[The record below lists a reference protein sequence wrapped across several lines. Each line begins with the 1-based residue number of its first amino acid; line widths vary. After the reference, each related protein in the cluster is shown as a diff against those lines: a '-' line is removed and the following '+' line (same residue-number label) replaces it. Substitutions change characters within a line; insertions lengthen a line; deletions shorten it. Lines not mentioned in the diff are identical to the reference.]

1 MKLFCPSPLQR
12 QTLINPFSEKDIKSS
27 SNPQAAVH
35 IKSRIILHVHNHRKH
50 YFLLKQIVLQKVW
63 MLQVQRCFA
72 FPSFNLSL
80 IWYTCRCITIIFF
93 LPIFL
98 FQRGKLRNSS
108 TILVFEKVLK
118 TWLWAAG
125 VTNISHTA
133 FRFVSNDPNK
143 LGILFAILC
152 IPPTPLLCT
161 GNLLQSCFLDDT
173 YDFILYSFITR
184 TIWPVSEVCLDK
196 DWKFLGYGDVVPSV

>member
-1 MKLFCPSPLQR
+1 MLKSLQQLLWKNFKMIPFFKEKCMKWEIIIPVLFLREINQKLYVHMKLFCPSPSQR
-12 QTLINPFSEKDIKSS
+12 ETLINPFSEKDIKSS

-35 IKSRIILHVHNHRKH
+35 IKSRIILHVHNYKKH

-108 TILVFEKVLK
+108 TILF
-118 TWLWAAG
+118 
-125 VTNISHTA
+125 
-133 FRFVSNDPNK
+133 F
-143 LGILFAILC
+143 
-152 IPPTPLLCT
+152 
-161 GNLLQSCFLDDT
+161 
-173 YDFILYSFITR
+173 
-184 TIWPVSEVCLDK
+184 
-196 DWKFLGYGDVVPSV
+196 